1 MEDLRRFRE
10 YEATTARKLGA
21 PVITYVICSSKV
33 RKVRYFI
40 REGINTYRVKVIRP
54 KDADADRILEKLAKE
69 KKNIRRE
76 DFFPLLLAP
85 LMGGKSGKE
94 ERIRKSIRALR
105 KAEGMFPKEE
115 VQKMEAILYLLA
127 MKFLTKDELERIKE
141 EMKMTIL
148 GQMIWDDA
156 MEKGIEKGRMEG
168 ERIGGER
175 YSRLILILDKE
186 GRQDQIIKIASDQ
199 EYRERLY
206 QEYHI

>member
-1 MEDLRRFRE
+1 M
-10 YEATTARKLGA
+10 
-21 PVITYVICSSKV
+21 
-33 RKVRYFI
+33 
-40 REGINTYRVKVIRP
+40 KVIRL

-76 DFFPLLLAP
+76 DFFPLLLTP

-105 KAEGMFPKEE
+105 KAEGMFSKEE